1 MKVQLDGSIC
11 RVVPSVF
18 TLLYPWFHF
27 FFLISHS
34 NDDHNDVMSP
44 SAMDTPTNP
53 GKEGGD
59 DKLYCEFVSPKKRR
73 QRNVRD
79 CIGGKYSEI
88 KCVRSLGFEKWIW
101 KWIGI
106 KIWNWNWNWIHR
118 NAAERIEKRP
128 ALEGTTAQLLTG
140 CGDNTSL
147 TDGILIIPFKE
158 VGAQAP
164 PNPILKCHLQ
174 VACHCKMKIKRP
186 PQEPPRKHKKGCQ
199 GLEQRIGK

>member
-1 MKVQLDGSIC
+1 MTTMMWWVLLQWTHPPTLEKKVEMTNST
-11 RVVPSVF
+11 VS
-18 TLLYPWFHF
+18 LY
-27 FFLISHS
+27 L
-34 NDDHNDVMSP
+34 
-44 SAMDTPTNP
+44 
-53 GKEGGD
+53 
-59 DKLYCEFVSPKKRR
+59 PKKEDKEMWEIALVGNIVKSSVSDPWALKNEFESELESRSGTGIETGSTATQ
-73 QRNVRD
+73 QRELKKD
-79 CIGGKYSEI
+79 Q
-88 KCVRSLGFEKWIW
+88 LW
-101 KWIGI
+101 KEQQH
-106 KIWNWNWNWIHR
+106 K
-118 NAAERIEKRP
+118 
-128 ALEGTTAQLLTG
+128 LLTG